1 MKQMKKV
8 LVGCLALTL
17 LFSQGLSYANAKGND
32 MKKSHNKTK
41 VIDKN
46 KNGIPDRWELKYKLG
61 LGKDVA
67 KKDNDKDG
75 LNNLIEYKLNL
86 NPTSNDTDKDK
97 ILDGN
102 EDYDIDGLCNE
113 AELEL
118 GTKPED
124 PDSDKDKIKDGSE
137 IQGKDKTKLSN
148 RIRAFKLEIKTSD
161 KKNIKVE
168 YKFYKD
174 RNHIK
179 VHIKVKDKTGTVTKE
194 MVNSLVRDLQASSSL
209 TEEEVVSKIQS
220 LFNLESSFDI
230 EMEIKYFNGKEIEIE
245 KEIEQNNGSEEKIEI
260 ENQQDDNQQD
270 DGEHEDGEQNKVQ

>member
-8 LVGCLALTL
+8 LVGCLAFTL
-17 LFSQGLSYANAKGND
+17 LFSQGLSYASAKGHD
-32 MKKSHNKTK
+32 VQKSHKKTK
-41 VIDKN
+41 VMDKN
-46 KNGIPDRWELKYKLG
+46 KDGIPDVWELKYKLG

-67 KKDNDKDG
+67 KKDHDKDG

-102 EDYDIDGLCNE
+102 EDSDKDGLCNE

-137 IQGKDKTKLSN
+137 VQGKDKIQLSD
-148 RIRAFKLEIKTSD
+148 RIRAFKIEIKTSD

-194 MVNSLVRDLQASSSL
+194 MIDALVSDLQSSSNL
-209 TEEEVVSKIQS
+209 TGEEVVSKIQS

-230 EMEIKYFNGKEIEIE
+230 EIEIKYGNGKEIEVE
-245 KEIEQNNGSEEKIEI
+245 KEIEQNNGSKEKI
-260 ENQQDDNQQD
+260 ENQQDNNQQD
-270 DGEHEDGEQNKVQ
+270 DDKGNEQNKVQ